1 VSNLVESSWA
11 RLESTELR
19 STSIKSRL
27 KSIKLVVVSFVT
39 KLESRFKSSTFMILV
54 ELGCMLAIN
63 GVIHV
68 Q

>member
-1 VSNLVESSWA
+1 MSNLVESSWA